1 MRAIYLPG
9 MTGWKWVDTVL
20 ILYILLGILGV
31 VGLVLLF
38 LTACWLPVD
47 PNRYYENDSRFYRV
61 LINVIAAVA
70 CWGGGLRLHVT
81 GTEKLPKGKRLLF
94 VGNHVSNYDPIVT
107 LYALHKWNIAF
118 ISKPSNFKLPWLG
131 RFVRRCCFMDID
143 RENPRNAIH
152 TINRAAE
159 LLKRQEVS
167 VGVYPEGTRSKTGQ
181 LLPFHNGVFKVAQKA
196 EADMAVVSVIGTEKV
211 ARNYPFR
218 RTDVYL
224 DVLEV
229 LPSAELH
236 KTKTEV
242 IGARVAELL
251 LQNKE
256 KREG

>member
-1 MRAIYLPG
+1 MKRAGVI
-9 MTGWKWVDTVL
+9 VIIV
-20 ILYILLGILGV
+20 YILLGILGLLTV
-31 VGLVLLF
+31 LVLF
-38 LTACWLPVD
+38 LTAGWLPVSPD
-47 PNRYYENDSRFYRV
+47 QYYEKDSRFYRA
-61 LINVIAAVA
+61 LINMAAAVA
-70 CWGGGLRLHVT
+70 CWGGGVRLHVT
-81 GTEKLPKGKRLLF
+81 GRELLPKERRILY

-107 LYALHKWNIAF
+107 WHAFPEAKLSF
-118 ISKPSNFKLPWLG
+118 ISKAANFKLPWLG

-211 ARNYPFR
+211 VKNYPFH

-229 LPSAELH
+229 IPSAELH

-251 LQNKE
+251 LQNKA